1 MVTAMRDPLRHR
13 LLRALREDWGKY
25 TALFLFLF
33 VLISFTSGYFVAD
46 GSMKR
51 AYDESFEKYSIE
63 DGHFTVKAPLTDEQ
77 IAKLEQDKNV
87 TIAPLDFIDRETDSE
102 HTVRFYRPRGEMNR
116 LDVMAGR
123 LPESAGEIII
133 DRLYA
138 ENNEIAVGD
147 TFRVDG
153 ADYTVTGVAAFS
165 DYSALFKSNNDMM
178 FDANKFTVA
187 VVTDETFDALGDA
200 GLQRNYAWR
209 WNDDLT
215 ASEARTAST
224 SLMSA
229 VYRTAELTDFLPQ
242 YRNQAIV
249 FTGDD
254 MGGDYAMFQALI
266 YIVMVILAFIFAVTT
281 RSTIEREAGTVG
293 TLRASGYTRFELL
306 RHYLTLPLLGTF
318 TAAVLGNIV
327 GYAWMKKITTGM
339 YYHSYSLPTYKTVW
353 NGEAFVLTTVIPLI
367 IIAVV
372 TSLVLWRTLKLPPL
386 QFLRGE
392 LRAEKKQAVLKLRHG
407 PFLNRFGTR
416 ILLQNLP
423 AYAILALGIFFASV
437 LLMFGCMFSPLLR
450 HFNDTVVDA
459 KFAEYQYVL
468 TEQAETSVPGAEKYC
483 ITSLQN
489 NKKENITIYGVQ
501 PGSQYIPEV
510 TDTALIS
517 EGYLLKYGFETGDTL
532 YLREQFAPSN
542 YYPVTIG
549 GTIDY
554 PASLSIF
561 LPIDQFRDLFDLPE
575 DFFNGYF
582 SNERLEDIDEHDI
595 ATVVT
600 QADLT
605 VMADQLEDSMGRIFP
620 LFGGFAVVLYVLMM
634 YLLSKM
640 ILERNARTISLLKIL
655 GYTDREAGRLFH
667 RATTIVVLVSILV
680 SLPISYWL
688 IKIIYRAVMLEYPGW
703 LTLWIAPWIWPFMVL
718 LGLAC
723 WLAVMALQRRTIRR
737 IPMGEVLKN
746 QD

>member
-1 MVTAMRDPLRHR
+1 MRDPLRHR
-13 LLRALREDWGKY
+13 LLRSLREDWGKY

-63 DGHFTVKAPLTDEQ
+63 DGHFTVKAPLTAEQ
-77 IAKLEQDKNV
+77 IAKLEQDRNV
-87 TIAPLDFIDRETDSE
+87 TIAPLEYLDRETEAE
-102 HTVRFYRPRGEMNR
+102 HTVRFYRPREEMNL
-116 LDVMAGR
+116 LDVMDGR
-123 LPESAGEIII
+123 LPEAAGEIIL

-138 ENNEIAVGD
+138 ENNEIAIGD

-153 ADYTVTGVAAFS
+153 TDYTVTGVAAFS

-187 VVTDETFDALGDA
+187 VVTGETFDALGGV
-200 GLQRNYAWR
+200 GLQHNYAWR

-215 ASEARTAST
+215 ASEARAAST
-224 SLMSA
+224 GLMGA

-242 YRNQAIV
+242 YRNQAII
-249 FTGDD
+249 FAGDD

-281 RSTIEREAGTVG
+281 RSTIERECGTVG

-353 NGEAFVLTTVIPLI
+353 NGEAFVLTTVIPLV

-392 LRAEKKQAVLKLRHG
+392 LRAEKKQAVVKLRHG
-407 PFLNRFGTR
+407 AFLNRFGTR

-423 AYAILALGIFFASV
+423 AYAILALGILFASV

-450 HFNDTVVDA
+450 HFNDTVVNA

-468 TEQAETSVPGAEKYC
+468 TEQAETNVPGAEKYC

-489 NKKENITIYGVQ
+489 NKKETITIYGVE
-501 PGSQYIPEV
+501 PGSRYIPEV

-517 EGYLLKYGFETGDTL
+517 EGYLLKYGFKAGDTL

-561 LPIDQFRDLFDLPE
+561 MPIDQFRDLFDLPE
-575 DFFNGYF
+575 DSFNGWF
-582 SNERLEDIDEHDI
+582 SDEKLEDLDEHAV

-667 RATTIVVLVSILV
+667 RATTLVVLVSILI

-703 LTLWIAPWIWPFMVL
+703 LTLWIAPWIWPFMIA
-718 LGLAC
+718 LGLGC
-723 WLAVMALQRRTIRR
+723 WFGVMALQRRTIRR
-737 IPMGEVLKN
+737 IPMGEALKN

>member
-1 MVTAMRDPLRHR
+1 MRDPLRHR
-13 LLRALREDWGKY
+13 LLRSLREDWGKY

-51 AYDESFEKYSIE
+51 AYDESFETYSIE
-63 DGHFTVKAPLTDEQ
+63 DGHFTVKAPLTAEE
-77 IAKLEQDKNV
+77 ISKLEQDKSI
-87 TIAPLDFIDRETDSE
+87 TIAPLDYIDRETE
-102 HTVRFYRPRGEMNR
+102 AAHTVRFYRPRAEMNR

-123 LPESAGEIII
+123 LPEAAGEIIL

-165 DYSALFKSNNDMM
+165 DYSALFESNNDMM

-200 GLQRNYAWR
+200 GLQHNYAWR
-209 WNDDLT
+209 WNEDLT
-215 ASEARTAST
+215 ESEARTAST

-242 YRNQAIV
+242 YRNQAII

-281 RSTIEREAGTVG
+281 RSTIERECGTVG
-293 TLRASGYTRFELL
+293 MLRASGYTRFELL

-327 GYAWMKKITTGM
+327 GYVWMKKITTGM
-339 YYHSYSLPTYKTVW
+339 YYHSYSLPTYQTVW

-372 TSLVLWRTLKLPPL
+372 TSLVLWQTLKLPPL

-392 LRAEKKQAVLKLRHG
+392 LRAEKKQAVVKLRHG

-423 AYAILALGIFFASV
+423 AYAILALGILFASL

-450 HFNDTVVDA
+450 HFSDTVVDA

-468 TEQAETSVPGAEKYC
+468 TNQAETAVPGAEKYC

-489 NKKENITIYGVQ
+489 NKKENITIYGVE
-501 PGSQYIPEV
+501 PGSRYIPEV
-510 TDTALIS
+510 SDTALIS

-532 YLREQFAPSN
+532 YLHEQFAPSN

-561 LPIDQFRDLFDLPE
+561 MPIDLYRELFDLPE
-575 DFFNGYF
+575 DSFNGWF
-582 SNERLEDIDEHDI
+582 SDEKLEDLDEHAI
-595 ATVVT
+595 ATVVIEEKLGI
-600 QADLT
+600 AMHRL
-605 VMADQLEDSMGRIFP
+605 
-620 LFGGFAVVLYVLMM
+620 
-634 YLLSKM
+634 
-640 ILERNARTISLLKIL
+640 SLLKLVCSCTNSL
-655 GYTDREAGRLFH
+655 GRRCSH
-667 RATTIVVLVSILV
+667 S
-680 SLPISYWL
+680 L
-688 IKIIYRAVMLEYPGW
+688 IKCRCAVSN
-703 LTLWIAPWIWPFMVL
+703 VL
-718 LGLAC
+718 L
-723 WLAVMALQRRTIRR
+723 
-737 IPMGEVLKN
+737 
-746 QD
+746 DSSS